1 MEQAPDR
8 TSQSPAGRTRLI
20 GYAAAV
26 GAGVLWGTTGPL
38 STALYAEG
46 AALTGVGFWRVAVAT
61 AGLLTVGL
69 LRRDPLNV
77 DRRGL
82 LAVGLGGGALVALF
96 EVAYQYAIAGAGV
109 AGAATLLYTA
119 PLIVAVLG
127 HALLRE
133 RLTPLRV
140 GLAVLVLV
148 GVFFT
153 VRGGEGVGALFK
165 SREAGLAA
173 GVTGGLLA
181 ALAYAGTTLLARW
194 AVPRYGSSRVLFLE
208 LAGGTT
214 LLAVFLPATGQ
225 APAPP
230 ATVSGWLYVGLLSLG
245 AVLGAN
251 YLFFGALKRIE
262 AAPAAVAATIEPV
275 VATILALAIFGQ
287 ALSPGGWAGLALVV
301 AGVAMGYLFE
311 AGRKPAA
318 TSGTSP
324 TAQRSDPRGPG
335 R

>member
-1 MEQAPDR
+1 MEQAPKRRQPPTDR
-8 TSQSPAGRTRLI
+8 RTRLF

-26 GAGVLWGTTGPL
+26 GAGALWGTTGPL

-61 AGLLTVGL
+61 AGLLAVGL
-69 LRRDPLNV
+69 VRRDLLRV

-82 LAVGLGGGALVALF
+82 LAVGLGGGAMVALF

-133 RLTPLRV
+133 RLTPARV

-148 GVFFT
+148 GVFLT
-153 VRGGEGVGALFK
+153 VRGGEGVGALFE

-208 LAGGTT
+208 LAGGTA
-214 LLAVFLPATGQ
+214 LLALFLPAIGQ

-230 ATVSGWLYVGLLSLG
+230 DTLSGWIYVGLLSLG

-251 YLFFGALKRIE
+251 FLFFGALKRIE
-262 AAPAAVAATIEPV
+262 AAPTAVAATIEPV

-287 ALSPGGWAGLALVV
+287 ALSPSGWAGLALVV
-301 AGVAMGYLFE
+301 AGVAAGYLLE
-311 AGRKPAA
+311 AGP
-318 TSGTSP
+318 
-324 TAQRSDPRGPG
+324 RSAPG
-335 R
+335 RSAPVLDT

>member
-1 MEQAPDR
+1 M
-8 TSQSPAGRTRLI
+8 
-20 GYAAAV
+20 

-38 STALYAEG
+38 STALYEEG

-61 AGLLTVGL
+61 AGLLAVGL
-69 LRRDPLNV
+69 ARRELLQV

-82 LAVGLGGGALVALF
+82 LAVGLGGGAMVALF

-133 RLTPLRV
+133 QLTPARI

-153 VRGGEGVGALFK
+153 VRGGEGVGAQFE
-165 SREAGLAA
+165 SREAGLAS

-208 LAGGTT
+208 LAGGTAILA
-214 LLAVFLPATGQ
+214 LLLPAIGQ

-230 ATVSGWLYVGLLSLG
+230 DTVSGWVYVGLLSLG

-275 VATILALAIFGQ
+275 VATILALTIFGQ
-287 ALSPGGWAGLALVV
+287 ALSPSGWGGLALVV
-301 AGVAMGYLFE
+301 ASVAAGYLIE
-311 AGRKPAA
+311 ARE
-318 TSGTSP
+318 TESP
-324 TAQRSDPRGPG
+324 GSD
-335 R
+335 

>member
-1 MEQAPDR
+1 MPNQ
-8 TSQSPAGRTRLI
+8 THHSPAGHARVL

-26 GAGVLWGTTGPL
+26 GAGTLWGTTGPI

-46 AALTGVGFWRVAVAT
+46 AALTGVGFWRVAVASL
-61 AGLLTVGL
+61 ALLAVGL
-69 LRRDPLNV
+69 VRRDLLRV

-96 EVAYQYAIAGAGV
+96 EVTYQYAIAGVGV

-133 RLTPLRV
+133 KLTPARV
-140 GLAVLVLV
+140 SLAVLVLV

-153 VRGGEGVGALFK
+153 VRGGEGVGALFE
-165 SREAGLAA
+165 SREAGLVA

-181 ALAYAGTTLLARW
+181 AAAYAGTTLLARW

-208 LAGGTT
+208 LAGGTA
-214 LLAVFLPATGQ
+214 LLAVFLPSIGQ
-225 APAPP
+225 PPAPP
-230 ATVSGWLYVGLLSLG
+230 DTLNGWIYVGLLSVG

-275 VATILALAIFGQ
+275 IATLLAFAIFGQ
-287 ALSPGGWAGLALVV
+287 ALSPSGWGGLLLVV
-301 AGVAMGYLFE
+301 AAVAAGYLIE
-311 AGRKPAA
+311 AGKVDVPEA
-318 TSGTSP
+318 G
-324 TAQRSDPRGPG
+324 
-335 R
+335 

>member
-1 MEQAPDR
+1 MEAVPNPFHRSSGDR
-8 TSQSPAGRTRLI
+8 ARVL

-26 GAGVLWGTTGPL
+26 GAGTLWGTTGPL

-46 AALTGVGFWRVAVAT
+46 AALTGVGFWRVALA
-61 AGLLTVGL
+61 ALALLAVGL
-69 LRRDPLNV
+69 VRRSLLRV

-82 LAVGLGGGALVALF
+82 LVVGLGGGAFVALF
-96 EVAYQYAIAGAGV
+96 EIAYQYAIAGVGV

-119 PLIVAVLG
+119 PLIVAVLA

-133 RLTPLRV
+133 KLTPTRAA
-140 GLAVLVLV
+140 LALLVLL

-153 VRGGEGVGALFK
+153 VRGGEGVGALFD
-165 SREAGLAA
+165 SREAGLVA

-208 LAGGTT
+208 LAGATA
-214 LLAVFLPATGQ
+214 LLAALLPAIGQ
-225 APAPP
+225 PPAPP
-230 ATVSGWLYVGLLSLG
+230 DTLNGWIYVGLLSLG

-262 AAPAAVAATIEPV
+262 AAPAAVAATTEPV
-275 VATILALAIFGQ
+275 IATLLALAIFGQ
-287 ALSPGGWAGLALVV
+287 ALSPSGWAGLLLVV
-301 AGVAMGYLFE
+301 AAVAAGYLTEAREMNGPE
-311 AGRKPAA
+311 AG
-318 TSGTSP
+318 
-324 TAQRSDPRGPG
+324 
-335 R
+335 

>member
-1 MEQAPDR
+1 MEAVPNPFQRSSGDR
-8 TSQSPAGRTRLI
+8 ARVL

-26 GAGVLWGTTGPL
+26 GAGTLWGTTGPL

-46 AALTGVGFWRVAVAT
+46 AALTGVGFWRVALA
-61 AGLLTVGL
+61 ALALLAVGL
-69 LRRDPLNV
+69 VRRSLLRV

-82 LAVGLGGGALVALF
+82 LVVGLGGGAFVALF
-96 EVAYQYAIAGAGV
+96 EIAYQYAIAGVGV

-119 PLIVAVLG
+119 PLIVAVLA

-133 RLTPLRV
+133 KLTPTRAA
-140 GLAVLVLV
+140 LALLVLL

-153 VRGGEGVGALFK
+153 VRGGEGVGALFD
-165 SREAGLAA
+165 SREAGLVA

-208 LAGGTT
+208 LAGATA
-214 LLAVFLPATGQ
+214 LLAALLPAIGQ
-225 APAPP
+225 PPAPP
-230 ATVSGWLYVGLLSLG
+230 DTLNGWIYVGLLSLG

-262 AAPAAVAATIEPV
+262 AAPAAVAATTEPV
-275 VATILALAIFGQ
+275 IATLLALAIFGQ
-287 ALSPGGWAGLALVV
+287 ALSPSGWAGLLLVV
-301 AGVAMGYLFE
+301 AAVAAGYLTEAREMNGPE
-311 AGRKPAA
+311 AG
-318 TSGTSP
+318 
-324 TAQRSDPRGPG
+324 
-335 R
+335 